1 LDGHVPPQERGNLVL
16 LIRPAAR
23 RHLRYLSLIQAM
35 NAHREPSILVVDDER
50 DIRENLRDILT
61 DMGYTV
67 DVAADGPEALAM
79 VQARHYDVAL
89 LDLRMPGMDGL
100 ELYRRIKEVRACT
113 VAIIVTAYASAET
126 ARDALQAGA
135 WRIISKPVEIQ
146 SVLGLIG
153 EALDQPVVLLIDDD
167 VDLCRSMWDVLR
179 DQGYRV
185 CLAHDANQATAE
197 LANQRFQIVLIDMKL
212 PQGDGA
218 EVFHRVRQANP
229 DTRTVLITGFRGE
242 LECKLNEIIDAGAD
256 AVCFKPFD
264 VEQLLQT
271 VAQLAPGPGN
281 R

>member
-1 LDGHVPPQERGNLVL
+1 MPPQERGKLVL
-16 LIRPAAR
+16 LIRPAAAR
-23 RHLRYLSLIQAM
+23 RPPDTFPVQTM
-35 NAHREPSILVVDDER
+35 NAHREPTILVVDDER
-50 DIRENLRDILT
+50 DIRENLRDILS
-61 DMGYTV
+61 DMGYAV

-79 VQARHYDVAL
+79 VQAKHYDVAL

-113 VAIIVTAYASAET
+113 VAIIVTAYATAET

-135 WRIISKPVEIQ
+135 WKIIAKPVDIQ

-153 EALDQPVVLLIDDD
+153 EALDQPIVLLIDDD
-167 VDLCRSMWDVLR
+167 IDLCRSMWDVLR
-179 DQGYRV
+179 EKGYRV

-197 LANQRFQIVLIDMKL
+197 LANQRFQVVLIDMKL

-218 EVFHRVRQANP
+218 EVFHQVRQANP
-229 DTRTVLITGFRGE
+229 ATRTVLITGFRGE
-242 LECKLNEIIDAGAD
+242 LECKLNEIVDAGAD

-271 VAQLAPGPGN
+271 VAQLAPGQGN